1 MKLTADPHAVIPGVA
16 PDTHLFETA
25 GTTPAATRSKR
36 AARTTGD
43 TVADGPL
50 AILHLLRAP
59 VGGLFRHVLD
69 LARGQ
74 AAAGH
79 RVGIVADAT
88 TGGAR
93 AEAALAEIAP
103 RLALGVTRL
112 PMCRHLGARD
122 ATALRRVAQVIRAT
136 GADIVHGH
144 GAKGGAYARL
154 VGSGTVRAYTPHGGS
169 LHFDPRSPVGFLY
182 LTLER
187 ALLPRT
193 DLLLFESAYAREVYH
208 ARVGTPV
215 APARVVHNGVT
226 AAEFAPVAPAAD
238 ASDVV
243 FVGEL
248 RRLKGV
254 DVLIEALRLLGRG
267 DRPVSATIVG
277 TGPEAADFQA
287 LARAR
292 GLAKVTF
299 PGAMPAREAFARG
312 RLLIVPSRAE
322 SLPYIVLEAAAAGLP
337 LLATD
342 VGGIA
347 EIFGPQRGRLLP
359 PGDAGKLAEA
369 MRAALADPV
378 GTAAAAQ
385 ALRQRVRTEF
395 HVAAMVDGVLGA
407 YRAAVDRAAVEE
419 YLPTKPFLKLFR

>member
-1 MKLTADPHAVIPGVA
+1 MT
-16 PDTHLFETA
+16 TA
-25 GTTPAATRSKR
+25 G
-36 AARTTGD
+36 AR
-43 TVADGPL
+43 PL
-50 AILHLLRAP
+50 AILHVFRAP
-59 VGGLFRHVLD
+59 VGGLFRHVVD
-69 LARGQ
+69 LVRGQ

-79 RVGIVADAT
+79 RVGIVADAS

-93 AEAALAEIAP
+93 AEAALAELAP
-103 RLALGVTRL
+103 LLALGMTRV
-112 PMCRHLGARD
+112 PMSRHLGVRD
-122 ATALRRVAQVIRAT
+122 VTAVRRVAQAIAAR
-136 GADIVHGH
+136 GADVIHGH

-154 VGSGTVRAYTPHGGS
+154 AGTRALRAYTPHGGS
-169 LHFDPRSPVGFLY
+169 LHFDPRSPIGFVY

-193 DLLLFESAYAREVYH
+193 DLILFESAYARDVYH
-208 ARVGTPV
+208 ARIGTPA
-215 APARVVHNGVT
+215 APVRVIHNGVA
-226 AAEFAPVAPAAD
+226 AAEFAPVPPAAD

-254 DVLIEALRLLGRG
+254 DVLIEALSLLDTGG
-267 DRPVSATIVG
+267 PSVTATIVG
-277 TGPEAADFQA
+277 SGPEAAAFEA

-337 LLATD
+337 MLATN
-342 VGGIA
+342 VGGIP
-347 EIFGPQRGRLLP
+347 EIFGPHSGRLMP

-369 MRAALADPV
+369 IRKALADPA
-378 GTAAAAQ
+378 GIRASAQ
-385 ALRQRVRTEF
+385 ALRDRVRAEF
-395 HVAAMVDGVLGA
+395 SAEVMVAAVLAA
-407 YRAAVDRAAVEE
+407 YRAAVDHRG
-419 YLPTKPFLKLFR
+419 LG